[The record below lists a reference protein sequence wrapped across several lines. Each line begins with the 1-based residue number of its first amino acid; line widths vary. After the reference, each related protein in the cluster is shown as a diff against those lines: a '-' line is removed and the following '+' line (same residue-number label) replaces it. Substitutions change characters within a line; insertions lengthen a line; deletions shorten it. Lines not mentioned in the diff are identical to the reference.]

1 VKSIARAVQGI
12 RGLNRGY
19 KFGLLMIAVW
29 TLAFFS
35 THPIGALLIA
45 GPVSALFLLA
55 TTGSRASQSAVALS
69 SEEQDSAQS

>member
-29 TLAFFS
+29 TLALS
-35 THPIGALLIA
+35 TTHPIGALLIA

-55 TTGSRASQSAVALS
+55 TTGSPASPPAVALS

>member
-1 VKSIARAVQGI
+1 MKSIARAVQGL
-12 RGLNRGY
+12 RCLNRGY

-29 TLAFFS
+29 TLALS
-35 THPIGALLIA
+35 TTHPIGAVLIA

-55 TTGSRASQSAVALS
+55 TTGPRASQPAVALS